1 MSINKGDL
9 FKVKVEFD
17 SLKRGL
23 RKLDS
28 RVSIGYSDDI
38 DLNIN
43 GYTICYFDS
52 YDPKGFEFLEQVQ
65 EYHGNSIMPIIIR
78 FYNEGKKI
86 LSKYQEVK

>member
-1 MSINKGDL
+1 MSINKNYL
-9 FKVKVEFD
+9 FNVRVEFD
-17 SLKRGL
+17 SLKRDL
-23 RKLDS
+23 MKIDS
-28 RVSIGYSDDI
+28 RVDIGYNCDI

-52 YDPKGFEFLEQVQ
+52 YDLNDFEFLAQV
-65 EYHGNSIMPIIIR
+65 EKYHGNSIMPIITR